1 MFNKQSFSDL
11 ASEGERLCKSGDSA
25 NGIKFFQMALEIYE
39 QNKHLQEQE
48 QKMLPTIAIIYNQ
61 MGNAFFNLQ
70 DYTKA
75 LEYHKKDLQLSE
87 QFGDESGKAKAC
99 GNIGNTL
106 QLLGDYDEAILY
118 LLKNLDIS
126 KNLSDS
132 VIFFKFFVF
141 YTKKEFFLIEWRSKS
156 FVQFGKHISIKGKV
170 YGQADI

>member
-1 MFNKQSFSDL
+1 MLKSKQSFSDL

-25 NGIKFFQMALEIYE
+25 NGIKYFQMALEIYE
-39 QNKHLQEQE
+39 QNKHLHEQE

-126 KNLSDS
+126 KNINDS
-132 VIFFKFFVF
+132 VIVQKLFLS
-141 YTKKEFFLIEWRSKS
+141 KKLIFLN
-156 FVQFGKHISIKGKV
+156 
-170 YGQADI
+170 